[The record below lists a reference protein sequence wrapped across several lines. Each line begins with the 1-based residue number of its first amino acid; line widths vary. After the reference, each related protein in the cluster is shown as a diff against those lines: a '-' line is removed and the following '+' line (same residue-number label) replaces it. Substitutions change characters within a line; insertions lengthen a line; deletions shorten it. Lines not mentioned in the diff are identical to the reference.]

1 MPKRLSNLLQLIL
14 WKAEREECSGNF
26 RSQTRRVDRARAE
39 WNSRADSPAFIMN
52 EPADIQT
59 IQTQKVLVNFQRL
72 RTVSFWC
79 SVIVSLISVLV
90 LLGWVLKIDFLKSI
104 ISGLVAMNPITAVAF
119 LFSSMALFLS
129 QGENVRGI
137 RAAQVFAAFVLLIG
151 LIKICAVVGLFD
163 SGIDQILYRD
173 QLFDDAVKQPNQMA
187 PVVALNF
194 FLLGAALLLFSVKFK
209 RRDIFLAQYP
219 AITIILT
226 LYFAFIGYLFGVK
239 NFYVI
244 ATASPMAI
252 HTAVSFFLLTA
263 GLLLSNPRKGII
275 KELFSPEFGGR
286 LSRWLFPMVIIV
298 PPIFA
303 LLQLKGEQSG
313 LFSTEIGFATRT
325 VLIGIILGSII
336 LFNARLFNKAAVNR
350 KKNENLLRQSEEKYR
365 NILASIEEGYFEID
379 LKGNFIFFNAAL
391 CSILG
396 YEECEVREMNYRRQV
411 DSVNK
416 KKLLGAM
423 VKTLKTGQPVKQID
437 WEITRKDG
445 NRRSVE
451 SSISLIRNIADAPIG
466 FRGLVRDVTERKSA
480 REALAR
486 ESGLMQTLMDNIP
499 DAIYFKDTESRFL
512 RVSKHTHLTGVK
524 SVEEAIGKT
533 AYDYY
538 SEECARD
545 SIADDQ
551 RIVQTGEPLINKEEM
566 EIFPDGSNGW
576 VLTTKVPIFDQ
587 AEKVSGIIGISR
599 DITERKKIEEAF
611 RKETALVELLKTVAI
626 AANECE
632 TVEDALQICLDKVCR
647 LMKWQYGH
655 VALPAKDFP
664 DELITMPL
672 WFLDNEERLKK
683 VTEQMKDVRFRSGIG
698 LIGQVLE
705 SGKAIW
711 IKDVTKDP
719 TFTKKKIAEEAG
731 FKGSFAFPI
740 LSYGKVL
747 GVLTFFSANVEEPDE
762 KLLAAMTSIGNQLG
776 QVIVRKQAEEKLME
790 SELRYRRLFETNP
803 NPIIVFDVETL
814 GFLAVNEEAV
824 RLYGYSHEEFRKM
837 TLKDIRPPEDL
848 IILQKALAQN
858 EAGIARFHSVRHQKK
873 DGSLIEVE
881 IIVEPIT
888 FAGRRAKL
896 TLINDVTESRRV
908 QEALEIAA
916 RKERAMIENALD
928 VICTIDAQG
937 LFVSV
942 NPACFRMWGYQPEEL
957 IGRRFIDFVAPEDVQ
972 KTVTM
977 DAGILSGNQTTTF
990 ENRYRH
996 KNGTLVNIRWTS
1008 YWSES
1013 EQLIFNVAHDITE
1026 LKRAEEAMQN
1036 SRDYLN
1042 RIINTVAD
1050 PIFVKDQQH
1059 RMVLVNDAF
1068 CQLTRHSRE
1077 EVIGIDFA
1085 ALVRPEEGERLTEID
1100 KLVFETGKETSDQQE
1115 LTDQYGNRRVQIT
1128 KKTLYTDQKGEKFIV
1143 GVINDITE
1151 RIKTEEKIRQSEEK
1165 YRNIL
1170 ETMEEGYFETDIR
1183 GRFTF
1188 FNDAFRD
1195 LPGYDSDKLIGFN
1208 CKHFVDQEN
1217 WEKIYG
1223 VFENVYKTGHSELV
1237 PNWEIIRHDGE
1248 RRTHESSISL
1258 IRNSANEPTGFRGLV
1273 RDVTERKRAEEALQ
1287 AAARRESALLENAL
1301 DVICSM
1307 DSEGKFASVSP
1318 ASLKVWG
1325 YQPEELIGRRY
1336 IELVTPEDVA
1346 KTNEIAAEIMS
1357 GVAATNFE
1365 NRYTH
1370 KNGSLID
1377 VRWTAFWSETEQLM
1391 FCVAH
1396 DITER
1401 KQIEERQAAILDAL
1415 PAHICLLDK
1424 AGNILEV
1431 NDEWKQFALGNG
1443 FASSNFGV
1451 GSNYLEI
1458 CEQASG
1464 DFSEDAKQVAE
1475 MCRAVL
1481 SGKSSHFELE
1491 QPCFSPNEERWFKL
1505 TVTPLNKEKL
1515 AGAVVMHINI
1525 TERKRIE
1532 EELKQARDTAL
1543 ESVRLKSEFLANM
1556 SHEIRTPM
1564 NGVIG
1569 MTGLLLDTK
1578 LDEEQLDYAKTAQTS
1593 ADGLLRIID
1602 DILDFSKIEAGQL
1615 HFERIDFDLRDCV
1628 EATIELLAERA
1639 QSKGIEIAS
1648 LVYRDVP
1655 TALCGDPGRLR
1666 QILTNLIGNAIKF
1679 TEKGEVTV
1687 RVQKQSDTENY
1698 VSLRFEVTDTGIGI
1712 SDEAQRRLFHAFTQ
1726 ADGSTTRKY
1735 GGTGL
1740 GLAISKQLVEMMGG
1754 EIGIESE
1761 VGNGSTFRFT
1771 VRFEKQTQQT
1781 PVLQPIADA
1790 GLEGVRILIVD
1801 DNTTNRKIFL
1811 HQTAS
1816 WGMIGAEADSGKQA
1830 LEKLRA
1836 GVADDEPF
1844 EIAILD
1850 LMMPEM
1856 DGFELAHAIKS
1867 EPSLAETSLVLL
1879 PSYGKRGDGQTALEF
1894 GIAAYLQKPV
1904 RQSQLYNCLLAVI
1917 TEASSKS
1924 ENRRAARL
1932 ITQHSL
1938 RRLSSLKTETEAVKF
1953 RILVAEDN
1961 AVNRKVALSQL
1972 KSLGYSAD
1980 FVMNGREAVEAV
1992 KKYPYEAVLMDC
2004 QMPEMDGFEATAEIR
2019 RFEADA
2025 SRTTIIAMT
2034 AHALEGERERC
2045 IAAGMDDYIS
2055 KPVKLEKLKETLE
2068 QWLTPIPSAQSDVQ
2082 TEVEIVSPKNKNHQS
2097 VDLSVLNGFK
2107 DLQQS
2112 DEPDIVTEL
2121 IDLFLTDAERRITIL
2136 KRAIAKQETAEIKI
2150 QAHNLKGSSGNIGA
2164 KYMAILSEKL
2174 ELKPLDADEMQ
2185 VLLAEIEVELLEVTR
2200 ILTEMRLKNQIP
2212 K

>member
-1 MPKRLSNLLQLIL
+1 
-14 WKAEREECSGNF
+14 
-26 RSQTRRVDRARAE
+26 
-39 WNSRADSPAFIMN
+39 MN
-52 EPADIQT
+52 EPTDIHTKQT
-59 IQTQKVLVNFQRL
+59 LKVSANFWRL
-72 RTVSFWC
+72 QSVPLRC
-79 SVIVSLISVLV
+79 SVIVTLTSVLV
-90 LLGWVLKIDFLKSI
+90 LLGWVFEIDILKRI
-104 ISGLVAMNPITAVAF
+104 IPGYVIMNPITAVTF
-119 LFSSMALFLS
+119 LLSSAALWLIQS
-129 QGENVRGI
+129 ADDRRNRI
-137 RAAQVFAAFVLLIG
+137 AQVCSVFVLLIG

-163 SGIDQILYRD
+163 GGIDQILFRH
-173 QLFDDAVKQPNQMA
+173 QLIDNDVNQPSQMA
-187 PVVALNF
+187 PVVAFNF
-194 FLLGAALLLFSVKFK
+194 VLLGAGLLMFNIKTK

-219 AITIILT
+219 AITILLT
-226 LYFAFIGYLFGVK
+226 LYFALIGYLLGVK

-244 ATASPMAI
+244 VATSPMAI
-252 HTAVSFFLLTA
+252 HSAISFFLLTV
-263 GLLLSNPRKGII
+263 GLLMSKPRRGII
-275 KELFSPEFGGR
+275 EELFSSELGGK
-286 LSRWLFPMVIIV
+286 LSRWSFPIVIIV
-298 PPIFA
+298 PMIIAF
-303 LLQLKGEQSG
+303 LQLKGEQSG

-325 VLIGIILGSII
+325 VLIGIVLGSII
-336 LFNARLFNKAAVNR
+336 LFFARIINKAEVNR
-350 KKNENLLRQSEEKYR
+350 KQNEILLRQSEEKYR
-365 NILASIEEGYFEID
+365 TILGSIEEGYFEID
-379 LKGNFIFFNAAL
+379 LKGNFIFFNSAL
-391 CSILG
+391 CLILG
-396 YEECEVREMNYRRQV
+396 YNESEIYGMNYRRQV
-411 DSVNK
+411 DSLNK
-416 KKLLGAM
+416 KNLFVAIIKII
-423 VKTLKTGQPVKQID
+423 KTGQPLSNLH
-437 WEITRKDG
+437 WEIIRKDG
-445 NRRSVE
+445 DRRSVE
-451 SSISLIRNIADAPIG
+451 SSVALIRNTANQPIG
-466 FRGLVRDVTERKSA
+466 FRGMVRDVTERKHA
-480 REALAR
+480 DEALAL
-486 ESGLMQTLMDNIP
+486 ENSLMQALMDNIP
-499 DAIYFKDTESRFL
+499 DAIYFKDTESQFL
-512 RVSKHTHLTGVK
+512 RVSKHTHLAGAK
-524 SVEEAIGKT
+524 SPDEAVGKT
-533 AYDYY
+533 VFDFFT
-538 SEECARD
+538 EECARD
-545 SIADDQ
+545 SFEDDQ
-551 RIVQTGEPLINKEEM
+551 RIIQTSEPLLNKEEM
-566 EIFPDGSNGW
+566 EVFPDGSTCW
-576 VLTTKVPIFDQ
+576 VLTTKVPIFNQ
-587 AEKVSGIIGISR
+587 AGKVTGIVGISR
-599 DITERKKIEEAF
+599 DITDRKKIEEAI
-611 RKETALVELLKTVAI
+611 RKETALVELLKTVAV

-632 TVEDALQICLDKVCR
+632 SVEDALQICLDKVCQ

-655 VALPAKDFP
+655 AALPAEDSP
-664 DELITMPL
+664 DELVTLPV
-672 WFLDNEERLKK
+672 WYRDDEERFRK
-683 VTEQMKDVRFRSGIG
+683 VTAEVKNLRFRRGRGMIG
-698 LIGQVLE
+698 RVFG

-711 IKDVTKDP
+711 VKDVTKDP
-719 TFTKKKIAEEAG
+719 NFIKKKIAEDAG
-731 FKGSFAFPI
+731 FKGSFSFPI
-740 LSYGKVL
+740 LSQDKVL
-747 GVLTFFSANVEEPDE
+747 GVLTFFSAQAEDPDE
-762 KLLAAMTSIGNQLG
+762 KLLEVMTSIGTQLG
-776 QVIVRKQAEEKLME
+776 QVIVRKQAEKELYE
-790 SELRYRRLFETNP
+790 SRQLLKIVMDTIPQAIWWKNRESVFIGANRFVANVAGFESPDEMIGLTDYHMP
-803 NPIIVFDVETL
+803 WKK
-814 GFLAVNEEAV
+814 EEADF
-824 RLYGYSHEEFRKM
+824 FR
-837 TLKDIRPPEDL
+837 ECDL
-848 IILQKALAQN
+848 RVMNSGVAEMNIIELQSQ
-858 EAGIARFHSVRHQKK
+858 S
-873 DGSLIEVE
+873 DGKQAWLSTNKVPLRNVDGE
-881 IIVEPIT
+881 IIGILGT
-888 FAGRRAKL
+888 FAD
-896 TLINDVTESRRV
+896 ITESKRIH
-908 QEALEIAA
+908 EALEIAA

-928 VICTIDAQG
+928 VICTIDADG
-937 LFVSV
+937 HFISI

-957 IGRRFIDFVAPEDVQ
+957 IGRRFLDFVAPDDVQ
-972 KTVTM
+972 KTVAV
-977 DAGILSGNQTTTF
+977 DADILSGNQTTNF
-990 ENRYRH
+990 ENRYLH

-1013 EQLIFNVAHDITE
+1013 EKLVFAVAHDITE

-1042 RIINTVAD
+1042 QIINAVAD
-1050 PIFVKDQQH
+1050 PIFVKDHQH
-1059 RMVLVNDAF
+1059 RFVLINDAM
-1068 CQLTRHSRE
+1068 CRMMKRSRDE
-1077 EVIGIDFA
+1077 IIGKTDYDIS
-1085 ALVRPEEGERLTEID
+1085 PEKEAVGFREID
-1100 KLVFETGKETSDQQE
+1100 ELVFATGEENVTE
-1115 LTDQYGNRRVQIT
+1115 EFFTDFQGKVHFIIT
-1128 KKTLYTDQKGEKFIV
+1128 RKRLYTDNKGEQYIV
-1143 GVINDITE
+1143 GAINDITE
-1151 RIKTEEKIRQSEEK
+1151 RKRVEEIIRQSEEK

-1237 PNWEIIRHDGE
+1237 PNWEIIRQDGE
-1248 RRTHESSISL
+1248 RRMHESSVSL
-1258 IRNSANEPTGFRGLV
+1258 IRNAVNEPTGFRGIV

-1301 DVICSM
+1301 DVICSI

-1346 KTNEIAAEIMS
+1346 KTNEIAADIMS
-1357 GVAATNFE
+1357 GAEATNFE

-1370 KNGSLID
+1370 KNGSLII

-1424 AGNILEV
+1424 AGKILEV
-1431 NDEWKQFALGNG
+1431 NNEWKQFALENGYDGN
-1443 FASSNFGV
+1443 NFGI
-1451 GSNYLEI
+1451 GGNYLEI
-1458 CEQASG
+1458 CENATG
-1464 DFSEDAKQVAE
+1464 DFSEDAKHVAA

-1481 SGKSSHFELE
+1481 SGESSYFELE
-1491 QPCFSPNEERWFKL
+1491 QPCFSPTEKKWFKL

-1532 EELKQARDTAL
+1532 EELKQARDAAL

-1578 LDEEQLDYAKTAQTS
+1578 LDEEQLDYAKTAQSS

-1615 HFERIDFDLRDCV
+1615 HFERIDFELRDCV

-1687 RVQKQSDTENY
+1687 TVQKQSDMENY

-1740 GLAISKQLVEMMGG
+1740 GLAISKQLVEMMNG

-1761 VGNGSTFRFT
+1761 PGKGSTFWFT
-1771 VRFEKQTQQT
+1771 ARFEKQTRQT
-1781 PVLQPIADA
+1781 PEHRANADVS
-1790 GLEGVRILIVD
+1790 LEGVRILIVD

-1816 WGMIGAEADSGKQA
+1816 WGMIAAEADSGKQA

-1856 DGFELAHAIKS
+1856 DGFELARAIKTD
-1867 EPSLAETSLVLL
+1867 PSLAETSLVLL
-1879 PSYGKRGDGQTALEF
+1879 PSYGKRGDGQTALGF

-1917 TEASSKS
+1917 AEAAD
-1924 ENRRAARL
+1924 NRDTRQSARL

-1938 RRLSSLKTETEAVKF
+1938 RRLNSLKTEAEVYKF

-1961 AVNRKVALSQL
+1961 SVNRKVAFSQL
-1972 KSLGYSAD
+1972 KSLGYPAD
-1980 FVMNGREAVEAV
+1980 FAANGREALEAV
-1992 KKYPYEAVLMDC
+1992 KKHHYEVVLMDC
-2004 QMPEMDGFEATAEIR
+2004 QMPEMDGFEATARIR
-2019 RFEADA
+2019 EFEADA
-2025 SRTTIIAMT
+2025 TRTTIIAMT

-2068 QWLTPIPSAQSDVQ
+2068 KWLAPLPSAPSDAQPEAV
-2082 TEVEIVSPKNKNHQS
+2082 IVSPKNENHQS
-2097 VDLSVLNGFK
+2097 VDLSVINGFK
-2107 DLQQS
+2107 DLQPP
-2112 DEPDIVTEL
+2112 DAPDIVTEL
-2121 IDLFLTDAERRITIL
+2121 IELFLIDAENRTLLL
-2136 KRAIAKQETAEIKI
+2136 KNAISDQETSVIKM
-2150 QAHNLKGSSGNIGA
+2150 QAHHLKGSSGNIGA
-2164 KYMAILSEKL
+2164 KYLAMLCEKL
-2174 ELKPLDADEMQ
+2174 ESKTSNAEQMQ
-2185 VLLAEIEVELLEVTR
+2185 VLLSEIEAELREVTR
-2200 ILTEMRLKNQIP
+2200 ILTEMRLKSLISD
-2212 K
+2212 